1 VVDESRTPTYL
12 GGREVDAQDREL
24 VKVRERRHNPG
35 LRARCIRNHR
45 VLAVPTFV
53 PRSFLRF
60 ASGSLIVTMTGNM
73 ADCVLAML
81 PFVGRRT
88 HWRCTRADRVRDEHE
103 NGKKDGSKAGKHVCA
118 DRE

>member
-24 VKVRERRHNPG
+24 VKVRERRHDPG
-35 LRARCIRNHR
+35 LRDRCIRNHR

-53 PRSFLRF
+53 AGSFLRF

-73 ADCVLAML
+73 AGCVLT
-81 PFVGRRT
+81 T
-88 HWRCTRADRVRDEHE
+88 HWRCTSADRVRDEHE
-103 NGKKDGSKAGKHVCA
+103 DSKKDGSKADNHVVPT
-118 DRE
+118 ESSVSLEF